1 MCIKNQLSRQ
11 TGSRNQTGPKNASHD
26 MGYLY
31 ETYDQISD
39 FCHQVAEKNI
49 LEGRTDRGKTVY
61 LPPPSGSGGI
71 IRSTHLLPIFYL
83 FLLVARVV
91 VHERPKKR

>member
-1 MCIKNQLSRQ
+1 
-11 TGSRNQTGPKNASHD
+11 

-31 ETYDQISD
+31 ETCDQISD
-39 FCHQVAEKNI
+39 FCLQVAEKNI
-49 LEGRTDRGKTVY
+49 LEGRTDRQTEVKQYT
-61 LPPPSGSGGI
+61 PPPPFRGVRGI

-83 FLLVARVV
+83 FVLVARVV